1 MKKLLLPLLLFLV
14 GYIELHAQ
22 DFSLNGENYFVEELR
37 VYDESK
43 HRLTDSELKKLSEYG
58 FDYDAWHKLSLYRNM
73 GLASIAVGLS
83 FIIVPLPDNIQE
95 YRFNFITGFAVIG
108 GYILVRT
115 YYESYHLI
123 DILNDRIRVG
133 LTPNG
138 LGFTLNF

>member
-1 MKKLLLPLLLFLV
+1 
-14 GYIELHAQ
+14 
-22 DFSLNGENYFVEELR
+22 
-37 VYDESK
+37 
-43 HRLTDSELKKLSEYG
+43 
-58 FDYDAWHKLSLYRNM
+58 M

-115 YYESYHLI
+115 YIEASHLTT
-123 DILNDRIRVG
+123 ILDDRIRVG
-133 LTPNG
+133 LAPNG

>member
-1 MKKLLLPLLLFLV
+1 MKKLLLPLLLFFV
-14 GYIELHAQ
+14 ECIALHAQ
-22 DFSLNGENYFVEELR
+22 DFTLNGNNYFVEELR
-37 VYDESK
+37 IYDESK
-43 HRLTDSELKKLSEYG
+43 HRLSDSELQNLSEYG
-58 FDYDAWHKLSLYRNM
+58 FDYDAWHKLKLYRNC

-83 FIIVPLPDNIQE
+83 FIIMPLPDIIQE
-95 YRFNFITGFAVIG
+95 HRFNFITGFAVIG